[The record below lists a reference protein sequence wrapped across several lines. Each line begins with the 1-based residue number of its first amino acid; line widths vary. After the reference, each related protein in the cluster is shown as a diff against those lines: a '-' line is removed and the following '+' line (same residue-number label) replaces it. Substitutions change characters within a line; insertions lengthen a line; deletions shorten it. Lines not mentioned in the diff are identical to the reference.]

1 MRKTTKDTGEK
12 KRKKEEAQNA
22 SVTVSTEYTIKCKKK
37 KKKALKKYN
46 KTQVQLRPPTR
57 ADELPFV
64 DASYCKSL
72 NSSIASRTSRRPKN
86 KQTKNKTKTL
96 K

>member
-1 MRKTTKDTGEK
+1 M
-12 KRKKEEAQNA
+12 Q
-22 SVTVSTEYTIKCKKK
+22 KK

-46 KTQVQLRPPTR
+46 KTQVQLRPPTT

-72 NSSIASRTSRRPKN
+72 K
-86 KQTKNKTKTL
+86 
-96 K
+96 